1 MKLCALRMIRD
12 KLWKGDGDG
21 DGDTAPPK
29 RLMPEI
35 SSGSVDGATVKL
47 DGIVSVGM

>member
-1 MKLCALRMIRD
+1 MIRD
-12 KLWKGDGDG
+12 KLWDGDGDG

-35 SSGSVDGATVKL
+35 SSGGVDGAIVKL
-47 DGIVSVGM
+47 DSIVSVGM